1 MNDKHTFSSVR
12 SYSQHDNKSNE
23 NTSAIEV
30 LKYKIIPEKSQ
41 HCRTMEVD
49 GVESSFSSLLQ
60 HTAKEDAFFRKTSHL
75 TNNRR
80 ADRTF
85 DF

>member
-1 MNDKHTFSSVR
+1 
-12 SYSQHDNKSNE
+12 
-23 NTSAIEV
+23 
-30 LKYKIIPEKSQ
+30 
-41 HCRTMEVD
+41 MEVD

>member
-12 SYSQHDNKSNE
+12 SYSQHDNKSKE

-30 LKYKIIPEKSQ
+30 LKYKIIPEKSH
-41 HCRTMEVD
+41 HCRTMEID
-49 GVESSFSSLLQ
+49 WVESSFSSLQ